1 MKIAVITGEES
12 GDKLAASAIKEL
24 KLQYKNN
31 IYLFGIGGNALKK
44 HGIDNLFD
52 ISEINVMGLIE
63 VLPKVLKINT
73 IINKTVDKIIEM
85 KPDIVFTVDS
95 PDFTLRVARRIKS
108 KNRELKIIHYVAPS
122 VWAWRP
128 GRIKTVKKSVDHLL
142 TILPFE
148 KKIFDSHN
156 IKTTFVGHPITE
168 VDLSEYKIDTIKKPE
183 SLQKEIFL
191 IMPGSR
197 RKEIEML
204 LPTYLSAVDEM
215 NLKTRFRLVV
225 PTTKNMTETVKRI
238 IEDYSSN
245 IPIELI
251 DEEKEKYSYFLK
263 ANFAIVTSGTAA
275 LELSYFN
282 TLYVTAYRFNP
293 LTFFLLNL
301 MIKSKIGNLINIIL
315 GKMIIPELLQNDCN
329 KKNIIKYI
337 NKYLEDEN
345 YRTDI
350 LNQTKQAI
358 KQLSTTQ
365 TPSRLAAAAIL
376 EIHNEQ

>member
-24 KLQYKNN
+24 KLQYKKN
-31 IYLFGIGGNALKK
+31 IHLFGIGGNALKK
-44 HGIDNLFD
+44 QGIDNLFD

-108 KNRELKIIHYVAPS
+108 KKRELKIVHYVAPS

-168 VDLSEYKIDTIKKPE
+168 VDLSEYKSDTINKPE
-183 SLQKEIFL
+183 SSQKEIFL

-204 LPTYLSAVDEM
+204 LPTYLGAVDEM
-215 NLKTRFRLVV
+215 NLKTRFRLVI
-225 PTTKNMTETVKRI
+225 PTTKNMTKTVKSI

-245 IPIELI
+245 IPIEVI
-251 DEEKEKYSYFLK
+251 DDEKEKYLCFFN

-293 LTFFLLNL
+293 LTYFLLNL

-315 GKMIIPELLQNDCN
+315 GKMVIPELLQNECN
-329 KKNIIKYI
+329 KKNIIKFI

-345 YRTDI
+345 YRSDVI
-350 LNQTKQAI
+350 NQTKEAI
-358 KQLSTTQ
+358 KQLSTAQ
-365 TPSRLAAAAIL
+365 TPSRLAATAIL
-376 EIHNEQ
+376 DACNEK

>member
-12 GDKLAASAIKEL
+12 GDKLAASAIREL
-24 KLQYKNN
+24 KLQYREN
-31 IYLFGIGGNALKK
+31 IYLFGIGGNALKNQ
-44 HGIDNLFD
+44 GIDNLFD

-63 VLPKVLKINT
+63 VLPKVIKINK

-85 KPDIVFTVDS
+85 NPDIIFTVDS

-108 KNRELKIIHYVAPS
+108 KNKELKIIHYVAPS

-156 IKTTFVGHPITE
+156 ITTTFVGHPITE
-168 VDLSEYKIDTIKKPE
+168 VDLSKYENEKINKPD
-183 SLQKEIFL
+183 SSQKEIFL
-191 IMPGSR
+191 VMPGSR

-204 LPTYLSAVDEM
+204 LPIYLSAVDEM
-215 NLKTRFRLVV
+215 NLKNRFQLVV
-225 PTTKNMTETVKRI
+225 PTTKNMTKLVKTI
-238 IEDYSSN
+238 IENYSSN
-245 IPIELI
+245 IPIEVI
-251 DEEKEKYSYFLK
+251 DDEKEKYSYFFR

-315 GKMIIPELLQNDCN
+315 GKMVIPELLQNECN
-329 KKNIIKYI
+329 KNNIIKFI
-337 NKYLEDEN
+337 NKYLENEN
-345 YRTDI
+345 YRSNI
-350 LNQTKQAI
+350 INQTKQAI
-358 KQLSTTQ
+358 KQLSTAQ
-365 TPSRLAAAAIL
+365 TPSRLAATAIL
-376 EIHNEQ
+376 EVYNEK

>member
-24 KLQYKNN
+24 KLQYKEN

-44 HGIDNLFD
+44 QGIDNLFD

-63 VLPKVLKINT
+63 VLPKVIKINK
-73 IINKTVDKIIEM
+73 IINKTVDKIVEM
-85 KPDIVFTVDS
+85 NPDIIFTVDS

-108 KNRELKIIHYVAPS
+108 KKKELKIIHYVAPS

-156 IKTTFVGHPITE
+156 ITTTFVGHPITE
-168 VDLSEYKIDTIKKPE
+168 VDLSEYENHKINKPD

-191 IMPGSR
+191 VMPGSR
-197 RKEIEML
+197 RKEIEIL
-204 LPTYLSAVDEM
+204 LPIYLSAVDEM
-215 NLKTRFRLVV
+215 NLKNRFQLVV
-225 PTTKNMTETVKRI
+225 PTTKNMTKLVKTI
-238 IEDYSSN
+238 IENYSSN
-245 IPIELI
+245 IPIQVI
-251 DEEKEKYSYFLK
+251 DDEKEKYSYFFR

-282 TLYVTAYRFNP
+282 VTAYRFNP

-315 GKMIIPELLQNDCN
+315 GKIVIPELLQNECN
-329 KKNIIKYI
+329 KKNIIKFI
-337 NKYLEDEN
+337 NKYLENEN
-345 YRTDI
+345 YRSDI
-350 LNQTKQAI
+350 INQTKQAI
-358 KQLSTTQ
+358 KQLSTAQ
-365 TPSRLAAAAIL
+365 TPSRLAATAIL
-376 EIHNEQ
+376 EVYNEK

>member
-24 KLQYKNN
+24 KLQYKEN

-44 HGIDNLFD
+44 QGIDNLFD
-52 ISEINVMGLIE
+52 IAEINVMGLIE
-63 VLPKVLKINT
+63 VLPKVLKINK
-73 IINKTVDKIIEM
+73 IINKIVDKIIEM

-108 KNRELKIIHYVAPS
+108 KKRELKIIHYVAPS

-128 GRIKTVKKSVDHLL
+128 GRIKTVKKSIDHLL

-168 VDLSEYKIDTIKKPE
+168 VDLNEYKSDAIKKPE
-183 SLQKEIFL
+183 SSQKEIFL

-215 NLKTRFRLVV
+215 DLKTRFRLVV
-225 PTTKNMTETVKRI
+225 PTTENMTKTVKSI
-238 IEDYSSN
+238 IEDYPSN
-245 IPIELI
+245 IPIEVI
-251 DEEKEKYSYFLK
+251 DDEKEKYSCFFK

-282 TLYVTAYRFNP
+282 TLYITAYRFNP
-293 LTFFLLNL
+293 LTYFLLNL

-315 GKMIIPELLQNDCN
+315 GKMVIPELLQNECN
-329 KKNIIKYI
+329 KKNIIKFI

-345 YRTDI
+345 YRSDVI
-350 LNQTKQAI
+350 NQTKEAI
-358 KQLSTTQ
+358 KQLSTAQ
-365 TPSRLAAAAIL
+365 TPSRLVATAIL
-376 EIHNEQ
+376 EACNEK